1 MKKFMVYLIIFLFS
15 TNAFAGTIS
24 GSIKFTGTAPENEI
38 LSMNADPTCVA
49 AHKEPVRA
57 ETVIVNSNGTL
68 KNVFVYVKE
77 GLEGKTF
84 PAPANTVTIDQQGC
98 QYHPHVFGLQ
108 AGQSLEI
115 INSDPTL
122 HNVHSLA
129 EKSKQFNLGMP
140 IQGMKLKKKF
150 EAPEIMVK
158 LKCDVHPW
166 MSAFIGVLNH
176 PFFSVSNDSGVFE
189 IKDLPAGEYTIEAW
203 HEKYGAQIQKVTVSE
218 DVPAAVEFTFNAA

>member
-1 MKKFMVYLIIFLFS
+1 MKTIILVLSICLFPVS
-15 TNAFAGTIS
+15 VFAGTIS
-24 GSIKFTGTAPENEI
+24 GSVKFSGTAPENEI
-38 LSMNADPTCVA
+38 LSMSADPTCVA
-49 AHKEPVRA
+49 AHSGPVRA

-77 GLEGKTF
+77 GLGTQTF
-84 PAPANTVTIDQQGC
+84 PVPAETVTIDQKGC
-98 QYHPHVFGLQ
+98 QYNPHVFGMQ
-108 AGQSLEI
+108 VGQSLEI
-115 INSDPTL
+115 LNSDPTL
-122 HNVHSLA
+122 HNVHSMA

-166 MSAFIGVLNH
+166 MSAFIGILNH
-176 PFFSVSNDSGVFE
+176 PFFGVSDDSGNFE

-203 HEKYGAQIQKVTVSE
+203 HEKYGTQTQKVTVADDAPVSI
-218 DVPAAVEFTFNAA
+218 EFAYNA

>member
-1 MKKFMVYLIIFLFS
+1 MKKIIFLISILFIS
-15 TNAFAGTIS
+15 SQAFAGSVS
-24 GSIKFTGTAPENEI
+24 GTVKFSGTAPENEI
-38 LSMNADPTCVA
+38 LSMAADPTCVA

-57 ETVIVNSNGTL
+57 ETVVVNSNGTL

-77 GLEGKTF
+77 GLAGKTF
-84 PAPANTVTIDQQGC
+84 PAPAETVTIDQKGC
-98 QYHPHVFGLQ
+98 QYHPHVFGIQ
-108 AGQSLEI
+108 VGQNLEI
-115 INSDPTL
+115 INSDSTL

-129 EKSKQFNLGMP
+129 EQSKQFNLGMP

-176 PFFSVSNDSGVFE
+176 PFFGVSNDSGSFE

-203 HEKYGAQIQKVTVSE
+203 HEKYGAQTQKVTVADDAPVSI
-218 DVPAAVEFTFNAA
+218 EFAYSA